1 MARKTSGSSCGR
13 TGSQIGSSNPSTISS
28 ITAATLGTPS
38 LINLGKSCPSRA
50 ATGQPWVTQCEDWY
64 YSCALP
70 SAVQDQLIGARGPH
84 VCCTLNCVERT
95 RHPSC
100 RNVPISDIVTL
111 ADVSAAAEHLVA
123 LE

>member
-64 YSCALP
+64 YT
-70 SAVQDQLIGARGPH
+70 LIDVTVGH
-84 VCCTLNCVERT
+84 FF
-95 RHPSC
+95 
-100 RNVPISDIVTL
+100 SD
-111 ADVSAAAEHLVA
+111 VA
-123 LE
+123 LDARAGVRTAIELDFGLFAGPRPRYAGGAGQPRV